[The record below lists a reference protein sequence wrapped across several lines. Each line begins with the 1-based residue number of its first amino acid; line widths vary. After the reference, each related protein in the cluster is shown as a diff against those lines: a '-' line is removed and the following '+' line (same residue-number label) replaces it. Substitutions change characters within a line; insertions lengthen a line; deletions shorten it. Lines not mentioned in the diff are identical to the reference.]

1 LPIQE
6 DLSLNFQQK
15 VKFFLKKKYQIFH
28 TSKKRN
34 ILFYLTDK
42 LEQDYIK
49 KKLNNF
55 NFFNY
60 EYFVKYNQRF
70 SKLDKRKLNDIC
82 THLRN
87 KKFKCP
93 EVYTKYFENI
103 FKELNLFYKVNKIE
117 IKEFLFKN
125 KIDIFITAHP
135 TLIAN
140 TIKMECINQKIPTL
154 TLMHGGNFGHF
165 SNVVPYPQFTAC
177 NTLKNNSFNYFQ
189 VYTDK
194 MKEKIIKKN
203 FYTNKKEFN
212 NKILKI
218 KSIKFHNL
226 KFENNSFNSKKNLRI
241 GYICRAKLNV
251 TSSSYAKFQNTLNMY
266 NNRNELLREIQSHR
280 NVFLNISTYD
290 REQINDFG
298 DSKVIKKLDKNNQI
312 NFEILNGKKIIERS
326 DVVIFEHFSTLLI
339 EAIYSKKPLI
349 YLNNP
354 YLKLFEDQKKLLKK
368 QVYFIESNSQ
378 FKNFLRSLMLNKKNN
393 TFLNK
398 TFSNKFIQNYYISKT
413 AQSADK
419 LILNI
424 LNKSELK

>member
-1 LPIQE
+1 
-6 DLSLNFQQK
+6 
-15 VKFFLKKKYQIFH
+15 
-28 TSKKRN
+28 
-34 ILFYLTDK
+34 
-42 LEQDYIK
+42 
-49 KKLNNF
+49 
-55 NFFNY
+55 
-60 EYFVKYNQRF
+60 
-70 SKLDKRKLNDIC
+70 
-82 THLRN
+82 
-87 KKFKCP
+87 
-93 EVYTKYFENI
+93 
-103 FKELNLFYKVNKIE
+103 
-117 IKEFLFKN
+117 
-125 KIDIFITAHP
+125 
-135 TLIAN
+135 
-140 TIKMECINQKIPTL
+140 
-154 TLMHGGNFGHF
+154 
-165 SNVVPYPQFTAC
+165 
-177 NTLKNNSFNYFQ
+177 
-189 VYTDK
+189 
-194 MKEKIIKKN
+194 
-203 FYTNKKEFN
+203 

-398 TFSNKFIQNYYISKT
+398 TFS
-413 AQSADK
+413 
-419 LILNI
+419 
-424 LNKSELK
+424 